1 MGAEVRCPHCAT
13 PFFAGGSPS
22 EAACPS
28 CGKAV
33 PPPGAPSAPA
43 SPVPA
48 RMALKRACP
57 SCGGSYPGELNRCP
71 KCGAN
76 ARMAR
81 LAEAEAKEEDGI
93 VPVNAGI
100 RAGIGAG
107 VLGGIVLILLAV
119 VWFVL
124 GWMAGRIFIYPAFL
138 AVAGI
143 YAVIKGLV
151 TGNLAGEKGTAPRRT
166 RRR

>member
-1 MGAEVRCPHCAT
+1 MGTEVRCPHCAT
-13 PFFAGGSPS
+13 PFFAGGTPS

-28 CGKAV
+28 CGKV
-33 PPPGAPSAPA
+33 LPPPGNPSAPG

-57 SCGGSYPGELNRCP
+57 SCGESYAGELNRCP

-81 LAEAEAKEEDGI
+81 LAAAEAKDEDGI
-93 VPVNAGI
+93 VPVKAGI
-100 RAGIGAG
+100 RAG

-124 GWMAGRIFIYPAFL
+124 GWKAGRIFPYPVFL
-138 AVAGI
+138 AVVGI
-143 YAVIKGLV
+143 YAVVKGLV
-151 TGNLAGEKGTAPRRT
+151 TGNLSGEKGETPRRT
-166 RRR
+166 RGK